1 MSLLSI
7 ALKSI
12 RQRLLASVLTGLSV
26 ALGVAL
32 MVAVLII
39 NGVVSQMFSQS
50 GSSYHLIVG
59 PKGSDLQLVLSSVYR
74 ISPPIENLPWRFLK
88 DLEVDKRVEMAIPI
102 ALGDTT
108 EQGNFP
114 IVGTYPQYFKIG
126 YALNSPYQVRGDWL
140 KGTWDAVIGSQVAQQ
155 NGWDIGATFRLIH
168 SGQEEH
174 VHEEEFTVKGVL
186 APTGTPNDRTVFV
199 HLDGFFLLDSHDKPV
214 DEAVAR
220 MSDFYGV
227 PPETV
232 REWYAADLK
241 ELEAHSHEGHD
252 HEGHHHHP
260 VSDLQ
265 KEVTA
270 VFVVTRSAPN
280 SRLPA
285 ELSQSIA
292 AQQLQTELKKG
303 FKAMGVNP
311 IIVMQRLMQD
321 LVGNIRLALLLLT
334 GLIIAVSGIGIF
346 VSIYNSMADRKREI
360 AILRAL
366 GARRQT
372 VFSVVL
378 IESILLCVGGGL
390 SGLLLGH
397 GLVFIAAP
405 IIAARSGGLLI
416 DPYSFELVELV
427 IIPAMIALASL
438 VGFLPALTAYRTDV
452 ANALSS

>member
-1 MSLLSI
+1 
-7 ALKSI
+7 
-12 RQRLLASVLTGLSV
+12 
-26 ALGVAL
+26 
-32 MVAVLII
+32 
-39 NGVVSQMFSQS
+39 
-50 GSSYHLIVG
+50 
-59 PKGSDLQLVLSSVYR
+59 
-74 ISPPIENLPWRFLK
+74 
-88 DLEVDKRVEMAIPI
+88 
-102 ALGDTT
+102 
-108 EQGNFP
+108 
-114 IVGTYPQYFKIG
+114 
-126 YALNSPYQVRGDWL
+126 
-140 KGTWDAVIGSQVAQQ
+140 
-155 NGWDIGATFRLIH
+155 
-168 SGQEEH
+168 
-174 VHEEEFTVKGVL
+174 
-186 APTGTPNDRTVFV
+186 
-199 HLDGFFLLDSHDKPV
+199 
-214 DEAVAR
+214 

-390 SGLLLGH
+390 FGLLLGH

-416 DPYSFELVELV
+416 DPYSFEPIELV

-452 ANALSS
+452 ASALSS